1 MKIYQV
7 CEICNSVYNTMEAE
21 GAEGAVEL
29 KGVCE
34 DCALEIGT
42 PNTIIGTTSSFWYN

>member
-7 CEICNSVYNTMEAE
+7 CEVCNLVYNTMEAE
-21 GAEGAVEL
+21 GAEGAIEI
-29 KGVCE
+29 KGICD

-42 PNTIIGTTSSFWYN
+42 RSESMGTSSFWYN